1 MVLSQSRFEG
11 PRSDL
16 AAERTF
22 DHKEPQQIRSTAM
35 PTVYSQTTESMYLL
49 SISWRASPILILRIH
64 SKSI

>member
-1 MVLSQSRFEG
+1 MSLNKAFLGPYVIMVLSQSRFEG

-49 SISWRASPILILRIH
+49 SIS
-64 SKSI
+64 